1 MKKYSS
7 WMIALVRSILKHVL
21 MTETDFMIA
30 GEASNGR
37 KTIDLNLKLKPDF
50 IVMDINMPVKKT
62 KNA

>member
-1 MKKYSS
+1 
-7 WMIALVRSILKHVL
+7 MIALVRSILKHVL